1 MKKVKQS
8 ILDLVDNPQ
17 KRTEIAGILKVGEQA
32 IAWNMYHNKPNGR
45 MTKMDF
51 LEAISKVSG
60 IPVTEILEE
69 AEVAKE
75 TQS

>member
-1 MKKVKQS
+1 MKVKQE

-17 KRTEIAGILKVGEQA
+17 KRTEIAGELKIGEQA
-32 IAWNMYHNKPNGR
+32 VAWNMRRNSDNGR

-60 IPVTEILEE
+60 IPVSEILEE
-69 AEVAKE
+69 EVEKA